1 MPRPGVGAV
10 GMVPGDEAGAR
21 FLLVEDNPQDARLL
35 QEAFR
40 ETDVQPHVTHCLNAE
55 KAWKTL
61 QDGLKAP
68 ATGLPNLLLL
78 DLNLPGTSGH
88 ELLERMRGVPLL
100 ASLPVI
106 ILSSSQAQADVS
118 RARGNK
124 ATAYMG
130 KPLTMDGYVALAQD
144 LVTLWTDGRLRA

>member
-1 MPRPGVGAV
+1 MAPGGRT
-10 GMVPGDEAGAR
+10 DAR

-40 ETDVQPHVTHCLNAE
+40 ETEARPQVIHCLNAE

-61 QDGLKAP
+61 QEALKAP
-68 ATGLPNLLLL
+68 GTSLPHLLLL

-100 ASLPVI
+100 ERLPVI
-106 ILSSSQAQADVS
+106 VLTSSQHQADVE
-118 RARGNK
+118 RARGNR
-124 ATAYMG
+124 ATAYMA
-130 KPLTMDGYVALAQD
+130 KPLTMDGYVALAED
-144 LVTLWTDGRLRA
+144 LVTLWSDGRLRA

>member
-1 MPRPGVGAV
+1 MVGSPAR
-10 GMVPGDEAGAR
+10 GAAR

-40 ETDVQPHVTHCLNAE
+40 ETEAKPQVVHCINAE
-55 KAWKTL
+55 RAWKTL
-61 QDGLKAP
+61 QEALKAP
-68 ATGLPNLLLL
+68 GTQLPDLLLL

-100 ASLPVI
+100 ERLPVI
-106 ILSSSQAQADVS
+106 VLTSSQHQADVE

-124 ATAYMG
+124 ATAYMA
-130 KPLTMDGYVALAQD
+130 KPLTMDGYVALATD
-144 LVTLWTDGRLRA
+144 LVTLWSDGRLRA

>member
-1 MPRPGVGAV
+1 
-10 GMVPGDEAGAR
+10 MVPPATAR

-40 ETDVQPHVTHCLNAE
+40 ETSARPQVVHCLNAE
-55 KAWKTL
+55 RAWKTL
-61 QDGLKAP
+61 QEGLKSP
-68 ATGLPNLLLL
+68 AGGLPDLLLL

-100 ASLPVI
+100 ERIPVI
-106 ILSSSQAQADVS
+106 VLSSSQHQADVQ

-124 ATAYMG
+124 AVAYMA
-130 KPLTMDGYVALAQD
+130 KPLTMDGYVALATD
-144 LVTLWTDGRLRA
+144 LVTLWSDGRLRA

>member
-1 MPRPGVGAV
+1 
-10 GMVPGDEAGAR
+10 MVPASDPGAR

-40 ETDVQPHVTHCLNAE
+40 ETAVQPQVTHCLNAE
-55 KAWKTL
+55 KAWKLL
-61 QDGLKAP
+61 QDALKSP
-68 ATGLPNLLLL
+68 AAQLPSMLLL

-100 ASLPVI
+100 ATLPVI
-106 ILSSSQAQADVS
+106 ILSSSQAQADVH

-124 ATAYMG
+124 ATAYMA

-144 LVTLWTDGRLRA
+144 LVTLWADGRLRA

>member
-1 MPRPGVGAV
+1 MSAT
-10 GMVPGDEAGAR
+10 ASAAR

-40 ETDVQPHVTHCLNAE
+40 ETDVQPQVTHCLNAE
-55 KAWKTL
+55 KAWKAL
-61 QDGLKAP
+61 QDGLKSP
-68 ATGLPNLLLL
+68 ARDLPHMLLL

-100 ASLPVI
+100 ERMPVI
-106 ILSSSQAQADVS
+106 VLTSSHHQTDVE

-124 ATAYMG
+124 ATAYMA
-130 KPLTMDGYVALAQD
+130 KPLTMDGYVALAND
-144 LVTLWTDGRLRA
+144 LIHLWADGRLRA

>member
-1 MPRPGVGAV
+1 
-10 GMVPGDEAGAR
+10 MVPAGPPAAR

-40 ETDVQPHVTHCLNAE
+40 ETEAKPQLTHCLNAD
-55 KAWKTL
+55 KAWKLL
-61 QDGLKAP
+61 QDGLKSP
-68 ATGLPNLLLL
+68 ASSLPHLLLL

-100 ASLPVI
+100 ATMPVI
-106 ILSSSQAQADVS
+106 ILSSSQAQADVH

-124 ATAYMG
+124 ATAYMA

-144 LVTLWTDGRLRA
+144 LVTLWADGRLPA

>member
-1 MPRPGVGAV
+1 MGGV
-10 GMVPGDEAGAR
+10 GMVPGGTQAR

-40 ETDVQPHVTHCLNAE
+40 ETSVRPEVTHCANAE
-55 KAWKTL
+55 KAWKAL
-61 QDGLKAP
+61 QEALKAP
-68 ATGLPNLLLL
+68 GNLLPNLLLL

-100 ASLPVI
+100 ERLPVI
-106 ILSSSQAQADVS
+106 ILSSSQHQADVQ
-118 RARGNK
+118 RARGNQ
-124 ATAYMG
+124 ATAYMA

-144 LVTLWTDGRLRA
+144 LVTLWADGRLKA

>member
-1 MPRPGVGAV
+1 
-10 GMVPGDEAGAR
+10 MVPGSGSGAR

-40 ETDVQPHVTHCLNAE
+40 ETEARPQVTHCLNAE
-55 KAWKTL
+55 KAWKAL
-61 QDGLKAP
+61 QEGLKAP

-100 ASLPVI
+100 ANLPVI
-106 ILSSSQAQADVS
+106 VLSSSQAQADVN

-124 ATAYMG
+124 ATAYMA

-144 LVTLWTDGRLRA
+144 LVTLWSDGRLRA

>member
-1 MPRPGVGAV
+1 
-10 GMVPGDEAGAR
+10 MVPGASGSAR
-21 FLLVEDNPQDARLL
+21 FLLVEDNPQDARLI

-40 ETDVQPHVTHCLNAE
+40 ETAAKPQLTHCPNAE

-61 QDGLKAP
+61 QDAMRSP
-68 ATGLPNLLLL
+68 ATQLPHLLLL

-100 ASLPVI
+100 QSLPVI
-106 ILSSSQAQADVS
+106 VLSSSQHQADVS

-124 ATAYMG
+124 ATAYMA

-144 LVTLWTDGRLRA
+144 LVNLWSDGRLGSPGQA

>member
-1 MPRPGVGAV
+1 
-10 GMVPGDEAGAR
+10 MVPGSGSGAR

-40 ETDVQPHVTHCLNAE
+40 ETEACPQVTHCLNAE

-61 QDGLKAP
+61 QDGLKSP

-106 ILSSSQAQADVS
+106 VLSSSQAQTDVN

-124 ATAYMG
+124 ATAYMA

>member
-1 MPRPGVGAV
+1 MPGAGVGGV
-10 GMVPGDEAGAR
+10 GMVPGGGTAAR

-35 QEAFR
+35 IEAFR
-40 ETDVQPHVTHCLNAE
+40 ETDTRPEVTHCLNAE

-61 QDGLKAP
+61 QDALKSP
-68 ATGLPNLLLL
+68 STQLPHLLLL

-100 ASLPVI
+100 ENLAVI
-106 ILSSSQAQADVS
+106 ILSSSQHQADVQ
-118 RARGNK
+118 RARGNL
-124 ATAYMG
+124 ATAYMA

-144 LVTLWTDGRLRA
+144 LVNLWADGRLRA

>member
-1 MPRPGVGAV
+1 
-10 GMVPGDEAGAR
+10 MVHGGESSAR

-35 QEAFR
+35 QEAVR
-40 ETDVQPHVTHCLNAE
+40 ETDVRPQVTHCLNAE
-55 KAWKTL
+55 KAWKAL
-61 QDGLKAP
+61 QDGLKTP
-68 ATGLPNLLLL
+68 ATGLPSLLLL

-100 ASLPVI
+100 ATLPVI
-106 ILSSSQAQADVS
+106 VLSSSQAQADVS

-124 ATAYMG
+124 ATAYMA

-144 LVTLWTDGRLRA
+144 LVTLWADGRLRP

>member
-1 MPRPGVGAV
+1 MPSLGVVATAMAV
-10 GMVPGDEAGAR
+10 AGSSAR

-40 ETDVQPHVTHCLNAE
+40 ETAIRPAVTHCLNAE
-55 KAWKTL
+55 KAWKHL
-61 QDGLKAP
+61 QEALKTP
-68 ATGLPNLLLL
+68 AASMPDLLLL

-100 ASLPVI
+100 ERVPVI
-106 ILSSSQAQADVS
+106 VLTSSHHQADVE

-124 ATAYMG
+124 ATAYMA
-130 KPLTMDGYVALAQD
+130 KPLTMDGYIALAND
-144 LVTLWTDGRLRA
+144 LVHLWADGRTRI

>member
-1 MPRPGVGAV
+1 MASGA
-10 GMVPGDEAGAR
+10 AAAR

-40 ETDVQPHVTHCLNAE
+40 ETEARPEVTHCPNAE
-55 KAWKTL
+55 KAWKVL
-61 QDGLKAP
+61 QEALKAP
-68 ATGLPNLLLL
+68 STQLPHLLLL

-100 ASLPVI
+100 ERLPVI
-106 ILSSSQAQADVS
+106 ILSSSQHQADVQ
-118 RARGNK
+118 RARGNQ
-124 ATAYMG
+124 ATAYMA

-144 LVTLWTDGRLRA
+144 LVTLWADGRVRG

>member
-1 MPRPGVGAV
+1 MTA
-10 GMVPGDEAGAR
+10 AASGAR

-40 ETDVQPHVTHCLNAE
+40 ETAVHPQVTHCLNAE
-55 KAWKTL
+55 KAWKLL

-68 ATGLPNLLLL
+68 ATALPSLLLL

-100 ASLPVI
+100 ERMPVI
-106 ILSSSQAQADVS
+106 VLTSSHHQADVV

-124 ATAYMG
+124 ATAYMA
-130 KPLTMDGYVALAQD
+130 K
-144 LVTLWTDGRLRA
+144 

>member
-1 MPRPGVGAV
+1 
-10 GMVPGDEAGAR
+10 MVPPAPAPR

-40 ETDVQPHVTHCLNAE
+40 ETAARPQVVHCLNAE
-55 KAWKTL
+55 RAWKTL
-61 QDGLKAP
+61 QESLKAP
-68 ATGLPNLLLL
+68 ATQLPELLLL

-88 ELLERMRGVPLL
+88 ELLERMRGVPILERI
-100 ASLPVI
+100 PVI
-106 ILSSSQAQADVS
+106 VLSSSQHQADVQ

-124 ATAYMG
+124 ATAYMA
-130 KPLTMDGYVALAQD
+130 KPLTMDGYVALAND

>member
-1 MPRPGVGAV
+1 
-10 GMVPGDEAGAR
+10 MVPGSGAR

-35 QEAFR
+35 MEAFR
-40 ETDVQPHVTHCLNAE
+40 ETEASPQVTHCLNAE

-61 QDGLKAP
+61 QDALKSP
-68 ATGLPNLLLL
+68 ATSLPSLLLL

-100 ASLPVI
+100 EALPVI
-106 ILSSSQAQADVS
+106 VLSSSQAQNDVA
-118 RARGNK
+118 RARGNR
-124 ATAYMG
+124 ATAYMA

-144 LVTLWTDGRLRA
+144 LVQLWSDGRLKAR

>member
-1 MPRPGVGAV
+1 MPRARVGGV
-10 GMVPGDEAGAR
+10 GMVAGGSPTAR

-40 ETDVQPHVTHCLNAE
+40 ETDARPEVTHCLNAE

-61 QDGLKAP
+61 QDALKAP
-68 ATGLPNLLLL
+68 STQMPHLLLL

-100 ASLPVI
+100 ERLPVI
-106 ILSSSQAQADVS
+106 ILSSSQHQADVQ
-118 RARGNK
+118 RARGNM
-124 ATAYMG
+124 ATAYMA

-144 LVTLWTDGRLRA
+144 LINLWADGRLRA